1 MVSKITCFDYL
12 NANKKDYQ
20 EFAHEFY
27 KIMAKKYHLE
37 LVIEFSSNIIEDI
50 GNTLSICSYDM
61 NLKPIYF
68 HQLTFNIKQLFK
80 ENANYQKRFSE
91 FVNCLYHELY
101 HVLII
106 ELANKE
112 SCFNLTSLFSA
123 IDYVDNEDGMFWN
136 INYNKI
142 DEEIKAYIYGYKASS
157 SFMKKYYPDAYDKD
171 FNKNEIVKYITSKYF
186 YNHYFYEG
194 KRLSKTAT
202 LNEMF
207 NNFSYEENMPYP
219 IIINKIYNIENKKL
233 KTIDELVCDYE
244 FYLTKYPNKLK
255 EIKTFYA
262 TLITEKYLDNESFTI
277 NNSFKNL
284 INIGINIKK
293 KTLKELKQ
301 IHPVKFHSNLL
312 KSYYVHEQQNVIKNF
327 ENSFKGLF

>member
-12 NANKKDYQ
+12 NANKRDYQ

-27 KIMAKKYHLE
+27 KIMAKKYHLKLE
-37 LVIEFSSNIIEDI
+37 IDFNNNIEEDI
-50 GNTLSICSYDM
+50 GYTISICSYDM

-68 HQLTFNIKQLFK
+68 HHLDFNINQLFK
-80 ENANYQKRFSE
+80 ENTNYSKRFLE

-123 IDYVDNEDGMFWN
+123 IDYADNEDGMFWN
-136 INYNKI
+136 INYNRL

-157 SFMKKYYPDAYDKD
+157 SFMKKYYPDVCDAE
-171 FNKNEIVKYITSKYF
+171 FNKKEIAKYITSKNF

-202 LNEMF
+202 LNKMI
-207 NNFSYEENMPYP
+207 NNFNYEEDNPYP
-219 IIINKIYNIENKKL
+219 IIINKVFNLTTKKI
-233 KTIDELVCDYE
+233 KTIDELVFDYE
-244 FYLTKYPNKLK
+244 FYLSKYPNKLK
-255 EIKTFYA
+255 EIESFYA
-262 TLITEKYLDNESFTI
+262 TLVTEKYLDNESFTI
-277 NNSFKNL
+277 NNNFLYLVQLGLNL
-284 INIGINIKK
+284 KK
-293 KTLKELKQ
+293 KTLNNLKQ
-301 IHPVKFHSNLL
+301 IHPIKLHSNIT
-312 KSYYVHEQQNVIKNF
+312 KNYYIHEQQNVIKHF
-327 ENSFKGLF
+327 ESSINGLF

>member
-80 ENANYQKRFSE
+80 ENPNYQKRFLE

-112 SCFNLTSLFSA
+112 SCFNLTTLFSA

-136 INYNKI
+136 INYNQL
-142 DEEIKAYIYGYKASS
+142 DEEIKAYIYGYKKSA
-157 SFMKKYYPDAYDKD
+157 SFMKKYYPDAYDKE
-171 FNKNEIVKYITSKYF
+171 FSKKEIAKYITSKYF

-194 KRLSKTAT
+194 KRL
-202 LNEMF
+202 
-207 NNFSYEENMPYP
+207 
-219 IIINKIYNIENKKL
+219 
-233 KTIDELVCDYE
+233 
-244 FYLTKYPNKLK
+244 
-255 EIKTFYA
+255 
-262 TLITEKYLDNESFTI
+262 
-277 NNSFKNL
+277 
-284 INIGINIKK
+284 
-293 KTLKELKQ
+293 
-301 IHPVKFHSNLL
+301 
-312 KSYYVHEQQNVIKNF
+312 
-327 ENSFKGLF
+327 